1 MGVWRSFA
9 IGENKL
15 IIIIIIYDLYRA
27 YTGGSMRHYNDEK
40 KQYIKL
46 EVKY

>member
-15 IIIIIIYDLYRA
+15 IIIIIYDLYRA

-40 KQYIKL
+40 K
-46 EVKY
+46 